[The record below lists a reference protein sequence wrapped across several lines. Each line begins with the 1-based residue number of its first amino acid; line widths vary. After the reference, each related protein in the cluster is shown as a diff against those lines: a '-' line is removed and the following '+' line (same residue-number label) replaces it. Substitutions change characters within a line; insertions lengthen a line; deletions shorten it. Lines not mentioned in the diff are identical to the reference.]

1 MSSASATPCATP
13 CANACAKADPP
24 LPPGFTVH
32 RRHPGKTP
40 ADGIYA
46 GQETNW
52 YYEATD
58 NETATQAAIL
68 YCQPGAF
75 TIVDL
80 DRLADIS
87 AAGVWSIMS
96 NGYPGTHTTETGGER
111 SMMTLHSF
119 LMGHRGHG
127 VSAGRILVQ
136 HINKDRLDN
145 RMANLRLVN
154 QRQQN
159 LLRPK
164 CRRQRRARPLPDGIV
179 QSDMPKYVCYVED
192 VLRKK
197 KPNGTIEETPRAYFV
212 VSCHPLQL
220 AKASGEARF
229 YRPEYDDVNPRFSST
244 KSKFKSPREKLEQ
257 ARAYVE
263 LLDTI
268 AAKTGFVVPGSIEEA
283 TSTQATASK

>member
-1 MSSASATPCATP
+1 MSSASANASTNTS
-13 CANACAKADPP
+13 ANTSVNTCPP

-32 RRHPGKTP
+32 RRQPGKTP

-46 GQETNW
+46 DQETNW

-58 NETATQAAIL
+58 NETGLPAAIL
-68 YCQPGAF
+68 YCQPGVF

-197 KPNGTIEETPRAYFV
+197 KPNGTVEETPRAYFV
-212 VSCHPLQL
+212 VSSHPLQL
-220 AKASGEARF
+220 AKASGEPRF
-229 YRPEYDDVNPRFSST
+229 YRPEYDDVNPHFSST
-244 KSKFKSPREKLEQ
+244 KSKFKNPREKLEQ
-257 ARAYVE
+257 ARTYVA

-268 AAKTGFVVPGSIEEA
+268 SAKTGFVIPGSIEEA
-283 TSTQATASK
+283 ASGESK